1 MAVFARP
8 ANMRFASL
16 HLSSLLLD
24 ERYRRTRLRSAF
36 IFYAL
41 ILVLGSVPGAR
52 QKIGELASGGVL
64 HAMAYG
70 GITLLLFTGFAGT
83 GLRNACMAVATVVWM
98 GALDETVQSFFPYRS
113 ATVSDW
119 LVDIAASAITAVVLW
134 RWWPQRGLP
143 SIRR

>member
-8 ANMRFASL
+8 ATMRFTPL
-16 HLSSLLLD
+16 SLLLD
-24 ERYRRTRLRSAF
+24 EGYRRWRLYSAF

-64 HAMAYG
+64 HALAYG
-70 GITLLLFTGFAGT
+70 GITLLLFTGFTGT
-83 GLRNACMAVATVVWM
+83 RLRNACIAVATVVWM

-119 LVDIAASAITAVVLW
+119 MVDIAASSFTALALW
-134 RWWPQRGLP
+134 MWWPQRGLP
-143 SIRR
+143 SARL